1 MDAVC
6 ILRRSEILSATIDGI
21 VIWCT
26 CPIVIGPEV
35 HDFDIH
41 WHKDTEFRSQL
52 ALTSI
57 GTKIQNSDLNWVNHF
72 LLTTKKNAKNN
83 GW

>member
-35 HDFDIH
+35 HAFDIH
-41 WHKDTEFRSQL
+41 GHKDTEFRSQL
-52 ALTSI
+52 GQSFPFNN
-57 GTKIQNSDLNWVNHF
+57 Q
-72 LLTTKKNAKNN
+72 KNAKNN